1 MSRLTLNLPDSL
13 HQQLTEQAEKEGVPL
28 QHYLVYSLT
37 RLVSAVGLEAQRTAF
52 ERLVTQYPQDEAEEA
67 LQQLLASRSLAT

>member
-13 HQQLTEQAEKEGVPL
+13 YQQLSEQAEKEGVPL

-37 RLVSAVGLEAQRTAF
+37 RLVSAAGLEAQRTAF
-52 ERLVTQYPQDEAEEA
+52 EQLVTQYPQAEAEEA
-67 LQQLLASRSLAT
+67 LQLLLASRSPAA